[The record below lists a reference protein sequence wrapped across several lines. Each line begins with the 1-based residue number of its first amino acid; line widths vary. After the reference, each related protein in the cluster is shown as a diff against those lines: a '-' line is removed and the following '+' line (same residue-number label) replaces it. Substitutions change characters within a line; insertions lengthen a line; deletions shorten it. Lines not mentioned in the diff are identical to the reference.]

1 MEHMIIIVIKDI
13 LKQRKVGSLKKRIKQ
28 CDTCRYYKNNVCSRQ
43 YLKLE
48 VLGEAPCPLHR
59 DKVETK
65 TVKASK
71 QITFFQEE

>member
-1 MEHMIIIVIKDI
+1 MNGSI
-13 LKQRKVGSLKKRIKQ
+13 LTVRKVGSLKKRIKQ

-48 VLGEAPCPLHR
+48 ALGETPCPLHK
-59 DKVETK
+59 DKVEAGITK
-65 TVKASK
+65 PSK